1 MRTRV
6 HGRFGAGSFKTDMNG
21 LDFQRYGT
29 GGRFSCMDF
38 GNPWSLFSSVI
49 IGLIGM
55 AFFIY
60 GKKQTNL
67 RCIGAGVVMCV
78 FPYFVTSV
86 AAMWLITAACIGG
99 VWAAGK
105 YL

>member
-1 MRTRV
+1 
-6 HGRFGAGSFKTDMNG
+6 
-21 LDFQRYGT
+21 
-29 GGRFSCMDF
+29 MDF

-60 GKKQTNL
+60 GKKQTNI
-67 RCIGAGVVMCV
+67 RCIGAGVLMCV

-86 AAMWLITAACIGG
+86 IAMWLITAACIGG
-99 VWAAGK
+99 VWASGK
-105 YL
+105 YLS